1 MFWFVQSLKLNIW
14 GIETNFY
21 FRKCK
26 KIETPTTR
34 PAPPGPCTY
43 LCRDCGYIPGFTCQL
58 VPGTECTY
66 RCLPPSTTEE
76 VNLYSVE
83 QNLIKKSHN
92 EDKALVIWLVILPV
106 MYTAMLLCN

>member
-1 MFWFVQSLKLNIW
+1 M
-14 GIETNFY
+14 ETNFH

-26 KIETPTTR
+26 KIETLPTSTPKAPTTR

-43 LCRDCGYIPGFTCQL
+43 LCRDCGYSPGFSCQL

-66 RCLPPSTTEE
+66 RCLPPTTTEE

-83 QNLIKKSHN
+83 QNLIKKFHT
-92 EDKALVIWLVILPV
+92 EDKALVI
-106 MYTAMLLCN
+106 